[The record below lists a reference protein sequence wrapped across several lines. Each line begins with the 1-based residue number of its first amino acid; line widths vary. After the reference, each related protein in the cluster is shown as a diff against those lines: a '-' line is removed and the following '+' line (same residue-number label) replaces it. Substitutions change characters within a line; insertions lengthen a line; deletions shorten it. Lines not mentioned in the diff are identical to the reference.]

1 MASNGIQGNSKML
14 HLYEINTMQPIF
26 IKVYSIEMNYYVN
39 SAQIAL
45 LVERNMESVMEDI
58 EDLKWN
64 AMNLL
69 REDQSEEG

>member
-1 MASNGIQGNSKML
+1 
-14 HLYEINTMQPIF
+14 MQPIF